1 MEVHAHSHTE
11 RKKWTHYFWE
21 FFMLFLA
28 VTLGFFVENQREHFI
43 EHQRE
48 RKYIRSMIEDLKED
62 TSSFRRAIEINGRA
76 CSDLDTLIMLLK
88 RNDRNLFVKRIY
100 YLARFT
106 PIADPYLVCQDKTYE
121 QLKNSGSLRLIQKEA
136 VLNEISRYYQIN
148 KYIESGPT
156 PMQYQNRRDWIL
168 SVDQLFDA
176 GTLQEMMRSFGS
188 EKTDIPEDHF
198 ALLKSDEKTINTIC
212 TRYHFMYSTKK
223 VISLDA
229 KKFIEQAASLIDFL
243 KKEYHVK

>member
-1 MEVHAHSHTE
+1 MEVHHHSHTE
-11 RKKWTHYFWE
+11 RKKWSHYFWE

-48 RKYIRSMIEDLKED
+48 KKYIRSMIEDLKED
-62 TSSFRRAIEINGRA
+62 TSSFRNAIDINGRA
-76 CSDLDTLIMLLK
+76 CRDLDTLIMLLK
-88 RNDRNLFVKRIY
+88 RDDRNLFAKRIY
-100 YLARFT
+100 YMARFT

-121 QLKNSGSLRLIQKEA
+121 QLKNSGSLRLIQKET

-176 GTLQEMMRSFGS
+176 ETLQEMMRSFGS

-198 ALLKSDEKTINTIC
+198 ALLKADEKTINTIC

-243 KKEYHVK
+243 KKEYHFK

>member
-1 MEVHAHSHTE
+1 MEVHHHAHTP
-11 RKKWTHYFWE
+11 RKKWHHYFWE

-28 VTLGFFVENQREHFI
+28 VTLGFLVENQREHYI

-48 RKYIRSMIEDLKED
+48 KKYIRSMIEDLKED

-76 CSDLDTLIMLLK
+76 CSDLDTLIVLLK
-88 RNDRNLFVKRIY
+88 RDDRGLFAKKIY
-100 YLARFT
+100 YLARLT

-121 QLKNSGSLRLIQKEA
+121 QMKSSGSLRLIQKET

-148 KYIESGPT
+148 KYIQTGPT

-176 GTLQEMMRSFGS
+176 STLQEMMRSFGS
-188 EKTDIPEDHF
+188 EKMPIPEDHF
-198 ALLKSDEKTINTIC
+198 ALLNADKKIINTIC

-229 KKFIEQAASLIDFL
+229 KKFIDQAAVLIEYL
-243 KKEYHVK
+243 QKEYHLE